1 MNPKILK
8 SVSLVIQLD
17 ELKGSVNSMM
27 IPARGN
33 RKAFIYSGNY
43 RAAKKKVQDYLEKHY
58 AHVKGRLA
66 IADLPEFYYTT
77 VRYVA
82 WDSWLTKGSKY
93 MQLKKKDVANFTKNA
108 EDVIFTFLGVDDKSI
123 IESNV
128 QKAQSKPDQAVSLH
142 VTIDLYAMEA
152 DSLNRNSSNIGQ
164 NLDESVG

>member
-1 MNPKILK
+1 MSPKILK

-58 AHVKGRLA
+58 AKAKDCLA
-66 IADLPEFYYTT
+66 EHPEFYYTT

-93 MQLKKKDVANFTKNA
+93 MQLKKKDVSNFTKNA
-108 EDVIFTFLGVDDKSI
+108 EDVIFSFLGVDDKSI

-128 QKAQSKPDQAVSLH
+128 QKAQSKPDQAVSLQCI
-142 VTIDLYAMEA
+142 VELYEMEA
-152 DSLNRNSSNIGQ
+152 DSLNRGSDDIGQ
-164 NLDESVG
+164 YLDESVS